1 MERRLDEFL
10 ESMVKDKSYDYI
22 ANNYM
27 NFRKEE
33 LKDIILELLYAI
45 HTTAHTGKEMMILAD
60 AGMELTERWDINE

>member
-10 ESMVKDKSYDYI
+10 ESLSKDKSYDYI

-27 NFRKEE
+27 AFRKDE

-45 HTTAHTGKEMMILAD
+45 HTDGDEDIILNS
-60 AGMELTERWDINE
+60 AGEELTERWMEV